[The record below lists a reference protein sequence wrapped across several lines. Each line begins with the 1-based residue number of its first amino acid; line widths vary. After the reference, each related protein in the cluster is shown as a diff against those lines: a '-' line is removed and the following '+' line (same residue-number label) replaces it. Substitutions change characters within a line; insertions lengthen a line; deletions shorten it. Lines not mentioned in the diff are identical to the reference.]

1 MDLFDDRDTRK
12 GNKLRTFR
20 QFKSYIKQEEYLSC
34 VKNVNVRKNMTKL
47 RLSAHNLPIETG
59 RYKRREKTPDH
70 LRICEDCSTYSVG
83 DEFHLVM
90 KCERYEDIRYEFF
103 EKKNEYFSR

>member
-1 MDLFDDRDTRK
+1 
-12 GNKLRTFR
+12 
-20 QFKSYIKQEEYLSC
+20 
-34 VKNVNVRKNMTKL
+34 MTKL

-70 LRICEDCSTYSVG
+70 LRICEDCNTYSVG